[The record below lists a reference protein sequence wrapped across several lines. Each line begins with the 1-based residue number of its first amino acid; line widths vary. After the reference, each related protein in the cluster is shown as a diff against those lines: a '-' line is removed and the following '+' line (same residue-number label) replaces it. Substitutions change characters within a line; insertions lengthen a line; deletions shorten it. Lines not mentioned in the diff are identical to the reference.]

1 MGNEQNEIDVVY
13 TPDNDIK
20 VNVFDL
26 ATMIYLIQHHVSM
39 KQIMLT
45 NFEEEKLDRLTT
57 QTNEFM
63 RQRLLELI

>member
-1 MGNEQNEIDVVY
+1 MGNEQNEIDVAY

>member
-1 MGNEQNEIDVVY
+1 MGNEQDEIDVAY

-57 QTNEFM
+57 QVNEFM